1 MPLISEAVK
10 WMGRVSLI
18 SEVVIRSDVVSD
30 FGVSILENE
39 CCSCTQRK
47 ESVVT
52 FVALTLQV
60 FMCHDAKQD

>member
-1 MPLISEAVK
+1 M
-10 WMGRVSLI
+10 SLKTETPNASDFRG
-18 SEVVIRSDVVSD
+18 SEVDGEGVSD

-52 FVALTLQV
+52 FVALPLQV
-60 FMCHDAKQD
+60 FMYAKLD

>member
-39 CCSCTQRK
+39 YC
-47 ESVVT
+47 
-52 FVALTLQV
+52 
-60 FMCHDAKQD
+60 